1 MGILKTGISAIGKLF
16 IVAALAGTFIVGM
29 VSVVYLSLSGEEVKV
44 PEIVGK
50 NYLDSEKELAGLGLK
65 VKRRALRYSTE
76 KPNTILEQLPRPGET
91 VKTGQT
97 ILVVLSQANPE
108 GEEAPVTIE
117 KNKEEEAETAPELEI
132 PSDKKK
138 TTNKNANVKKATTTR
153 DVEKSNS
160 NSNSNTA
167 TNSNSSNSNQSG
179 TGTKAA
185 NTATPTAPANKPNTT
200 ATPAAKPATPAN
212 SPKPNA
218 AMPKPVAAKTPV
230 SSGDVR
236 SRRVN

>member
-29 VSVVYLSLSGEEVKV
+29 ISVVYLSLSGEEVKV

-117 KNKEEEAETAPELEI
+117 KNKEEEAETAPDLEI

-138 TTNKNANVKKATTTR
+138 TNKNANVKKATTTR
-153 DVEKSNS
+153 DVEKSNK
-160 NSNSNTA
+160 NSNSNTS
-167 TNSNSSNSNQSG
+167 TNTNSSNSNQSG
-179 TGTKAA
+179 TANKAA
-185 NTATPTAPANKPNTT
+185 NTATPSTPANKANPTPNTKT
-200 ATPAAKPATPAN
+200 IIVPSASPRPNN
-212 SPKPNA
+212 S
-218 AMPKPVAAKTPV
+218 PKPVAAKTPV
-230 SSGDVR
+230 SGGDVR

>member
-50 NYLDSEKELAGLGLK
+50 NYLDSEKELASLGLK

-108 GEEAPVTIE
+108 GEEAPATIV
-117 KNKEEEAETAPELEI
+117 KEEEVETAPELEI

-167 TNSNSSNSNQSG
+167 TNSNSSNSNSSG
-179 TGTKAA
+179 TGAKAA
-185 NTATPTAPANKPNTT
+185 NTATPNAPANKPNTT
-200 ATPAAKPATPAN
+200 ATPSNKPATPAN

-218 AMPKPVAAKTPV
+218 ALPKPVAAKTPV

>member
-50 NYLDSEKELAGLGLK
+50 NYLDSEKELESLGLK

-108 GEEAPVTIE
+108 GEEAPATIV
-117 KNKEEEAETAPELEI
+117 KEEEVETAPDLEI

-138 TTNKNANVKKATTTR
+138 TNKNANVKKATTTR
-153 DVEKSNS
+153 DVEKSNK
-160 NSNSNTA
+160 NSNSNTSSD
-167 TNSNSSNSNQSG
+167 SNLSNGNQSG
-179 TGTKAA
+179 TANKANA
-185 NTATPTAPANKPNTT
+185 VAPTAPANKPNPTPTT
-200 ATPAAKPATPAN
+200 KTIIVPSASPKPNN
-212 SPKPNA
+212 SPKPL
-218 AMPKPVAAKTPV
+218 AAKTPV

>member
-50 NYLDSEKELAGLGLK
+50 NFLDSEKELTQLGLK
-65 VKRRALRYSTE
+65 VKRRALRYSNE

-108 GEEAPVTIE
+108 GEEAPATIV
-117 KNKEEEAETAPELEI
+117 KEEEVETAPDLEI

-138 TTNKNANVKKATTTR
+138 TTKNANVKKATTTR

-179 TGTKAA
+179 TGAKS
-185 NTATPTAPANKPNTT
+185 NTATPNAPANKTN
-200 ATPAAKPATPAN
+200 PATPNTKTIVIPSASPKPNN
-212 SPKPNA
+212 SPKPL
-218 AMPKPVAAKTPV
+218 AAKTPV
-230 SSGDVR
+230 TGGDMR
-236 SRRVN
+236 TRRVN

>member
-50 NYLDSEKELAGLGLK
+50 NYLDSEKELESLGLK

-108 GEEAPVTIE
+108 GEEAPATIV
-117 KNKEEEAETAPELEI
+117 KEEEVETAPDLEI

-138 TTNKNANVKKATTTR
+138 TNKNANVKKATTTR
-153 DVEKSNS
+153 DVEKSNK
-160 NSNSNTA
+160 NSNSNTSSD
-167 TNSNSSNSNQSG
+167 SNSSTSNQSG
-179 TGTKAA
+179 TANKANA
-185 NTATPTAPANKPNTT
+185 STPTAPANKPNPTPTT
-200 ATPAAKPATPAN
+200 KTIIVPSASPKPNN
-212 SPKPNA
+212 SPKPL
-218 AMPKPVAAKTPV
+218 AAKTPV

>member
-50 NYLDSEKELAGLGLK
+50 NFLDSEKELTQLGLK
-65 VKRRALRYSTE
+65 VKRRALRYSQE

-108 GEEAPVTIE
+108 GEEAPATIV
-117 KNKEEEAETAPELEI
+117 KEEEVETAPDLEI

-138 TTNKNANVKKATTTR
+138 TTKNANVKKATTR

-160 NSNSNTA
+160 NSNSNSL
-167 TNSNSSNSNQSG
+167 TNSNSSNNQNGAGS
-179 TGTKAA
+179 KA
-185 NTATPTAPANKPNTT
+185 NTSTQTSPTNKTNPSVPNNKTIIIPSAPAKPN
-200 ATPAAKPATPAN
+200 N
-212 SPKPNA
+212 SPKPVA
-218 AMPKPVAAKTPV
+218 TKSPVNG
-230 SSGDVR
+230 GDMR
-236 SRRVN
+236 TRRVN

>member
-50 NYLDSEKELAGLGLK
+50 NFLDSEKELTQMGLK
-65 VKRRALRYSTE
+65 IKRRALRYSQE

-97 ILVVLSQANPE
+97 ILVVISQANPE
-108 GEEAPVTIE
+108 GEEAPATIV
-117 KNKEEEAETAPELEI
+117 KEEEVETAPDLEI

-138 TTNKNANVKKATTTR
+138 SNKNANVKKATTTR
-153 DVEKSNS
+153 DIEKSNK
-160 NSNSNTA
+160 NSNSNTSA
-167 TNSNSSNSNQSG
+167 NVSTGDTNQSG
-179 TGTKAA
+179 TASKS
-185 NTATPTAPANKPNTT
+185 NSATTTSPANKNNTPNTKT
-200 ATPAAKPATPAN
+200 IVVPSS
-212 SPKPNA
+212 SPKPSNT
-218 AMPKPVAAKTPV
+218 PKPSAAKTPATG
-230 SSGDVR
+230 GDVR
-236 SRRVN
+236 NRRVN

>member
-1 MGILKTGISAIGKLF
+1 VGILKTGISAIGKLF

-76 KPNTILEQLPRPGET
+76 KPNTILEQLPRSGET

-153 DVEKSNS
+153 DVEKT

-167 TNSNSSNSNQSG
+167 TNSNSSNSNQS
-179 TGTKAA
+179 GTKAA

-200 ATPAAKPATPAN
+200 ATPAAKPATPAS
-212 SPKPNA
+212 SPKPNVTT
-218 AMPKPVAAKTPV
+218 PKPVAAKTPV

>member
-50 NYLDSEKELAGLGLK
+50 NYLDSEKELTQLGLK

-108 GEEAPVTIE
+108 GEEAPATIV
-117 KNKEEEAETAPELEI
+117 KDEEVETAPDLEI

-138 TTNKNANVKKATTTR
+138 TNKNANVKKAATTR
-153 DVEKSNS
+153 DVEKSNK
-160 NSNSNTA
+160 NTNSNTA
-167 TNSNSSNSNQSG
+167 TEGNSNSNQSG
-179 TGTKAA
+179 AGTKSA
-185 NTATPTAPANKPNTT
+185 NTATPNAPANKPNS
-200 ATPAAKPATPAN
+200 TPNTKTIIIPSA
-212 SPKPNA
+212 SPKPNNT
-218 AMPKPVAAKTPV
+218 PKPTAAKTPV